1 MWAYIPMFRLFA
13 LVVGLRDAFQPLG
26 PTLLQPLVDFPRLL
40 AAFPVDVIRIVGPLL
55 VVLPPG
61 GDALVYGVGV
71 IPAAALGQLRLPVQ
85 DIDAVVV
92 GGVLLGGV
100 VADGP
105 AVGSIVTQGEC

>member
-1 MWAYIPMFRLFA
+1 M
-13 LVVGLRDAFQPLG
+13 
-26 PTLLQPLVDFPRLL
+26 
-40 AAFPVDVIRIVGPLL
+40 
-55 VVLPPG
+55 
-61 GDALVYGVGV
+61 

-105 AVGSIVTQGEC
+105 AVGSVVTQGEC

>member
-71 IPAAALGQLRLPVQ
+71 IRDLPLRL
-85 DIDAVVV
+85 
-92 GGVLLGGV
+92 
-100 VADGP
+100 
-105 AVGSIVTQGEC
+105 GSSGSRFRTSTPWL